1 MSFLLEEDVLLA
13 LALVLEDDK
22 IIERDVE
29 SAVFKVL
36 ADDHWAR
43 SRGRIAFFSGLT
55 G

>member
-1 MSFLLEEDVLLA
+1 MSFLLEEGVLLA

-22 IIERDVE
+22 IIEPDVG
-29 SAVFKVL
+29 SAVFIVL

-43 SRGRIAFFSGLT
+43 SRGGTAFFSGLT